1 MRLPRVPPA
10 RPARSRLLAPS
21 QQVALFLLQAV
32 SIGMGIC
39 VGQARKKY
47 GVTYPALYAVPGTK
61 SDYSP
66 VTEDTALLKEE
77 KEKKEAVV
85 SDQTAYE
92 FNCIQ
97 RGHQNFLE
105 QVQTGGLE
113 RPLPFI
119 LHGRRAGCAPTLP
132 SIACSVTLRPGAR
145 SCERP
150 GHVLHPAGG
159 AQLVHLPAA
168 RRRLRRPVDAAQD
181 WVFCRLRVFR
191 YVRAKNYVYIF
202 SVR

>member
-145 SCERP
+145 SVNDQVTCFIPLVVLNWFTFPLLAGVCGVLWTLLKIGYFVGYGYFGTCEQRTMYTY
-150 GHVLHPAGG
+150 
-159 AQLVHLPAA
+159 LV
-168 RRRLRRPVDAAQD
+168 
-181 WVFCRLRVFR
+181 
-191 YVRAKNYVYIF
+191 
-202 SVR
+202 